1 MRLRVLFLCGRSTAC
16 VPFSIPNTLSG
27 LDQQSPGRLIPFPV
41 SIVSYENYR
50 GETSAAIFIPKAR
63 NDRAQG
69 LNFFEKGSPPGPISA
84 NLSGIS
90 YILPIANIVFWVTLR
105 VNLSQ
110 WANPQ

>member
-69 LNFFEKGSPPGPISA
+69 LKFLKKVLPPDPPSITFNFTISYRYHII
-84 NLSGIS
+84 SGIVPS
-90 YILPIANIVFWVTLR
+90 LGIFPSAF
-105 VNLSQ
+105 S
-110 WANPQ
+110 P